1 MGNLKFT
8 IIGGDIRNIKL
19 ANFIAQDGYKVD
31 IYGFN
36 NASFDTGLPESP
48 DMNTAVGE
56 ADIVIGP
63 LPCSNDNE
71 TINAPF
77 HQGKIYINEIFQS
90 MKKKQIFIAGRVSRK
105 IQHLAQLYNVNT
117 IDVLE
122 REDMAV
128 LNAIPTAEGAIQIAM
143 EEMAI
148 TLHDSV
154 CLILGFGRI
163 GKILAKMLSALGADV
178 YVEARKFSDIAWIK
192 SYGYKP
198 VLLDNIDNIIPQADA
213 IFNTIPSIILN
224 ESKLKLLSKDCLIID
239 LASKPGGVN
248 FDKAKEIGVKAI
260 WALSLPGKVAPITAA
275 KFIKETVFN
284 IIGELGV

>member
-1 MGNLKFT
+1 MGSTKFT
-8 IIGGDIRNIKL
+8 VIGGDIRSIKL
-19 ANFIAQDGYKVD
+19 ANLIAQEGYKVN

-36 NASFDTGLPESP
+36 NASFNTGLSESP

-77 HQGKIYINEIFQS
+77 HQGKIYINEVFQI
-90 MKKKQIFIAGRVSRK
+90 MKKNQIFIAGRVSGK
-105 IQHLAQLYNVNT
+105 VQHLAQIYNVNT
-117 IDVLE
+117 IDILE
-122 REDMAV
+122 REDMAI

-143 EEMAI
+143 EEMPI
-148 TLHDSV
+148 TLHDSTCV
-154 CLILGFGRI
+154 ILGFGRI
-163 GKILAKMLSALGADV
+163 GKILAKMLCALGADV

-198 VLLDNIDNIIPQADA
+198 ILLNNIDNIIPQADA
-213 IFNTIPSIILN
+213 IFNTIPSIILD
-224 ESKLKLLSKDCLIID
+224 ESKLKLVNKDCLIID
-239 LASKPGGVN
+239 LASKPGGVD

>member
-1 MGNLKFT
+1 MGNIKFT
-8 IIGGDIRNIKL
+8 VIGGDIRSIKL

-48 DMNTAVGE
+48 DMNTAVNE

-77 HQGKIYINEIFQS
+77 HQGKIYINEVFQT
-90 MKKKQIFIAGRVSRK
+90 MKKNQIFIAGRMSNK

-117 IDVLE
+117 VDILE

-198 VLLDNIDNIIPQADA
+198 VLLDNIDNIITKAND
-213 IFNTIPSIILN
+213 IFNKIPSIILDEN
-224 ESKLKLLSKDCLIID
+224 KLKLLNKDCLIID
-239 LASKPGGVN
+239 LASKPGGVD
-248 FDKAKEIGVKAI
+248 FDKAKELGVKAI